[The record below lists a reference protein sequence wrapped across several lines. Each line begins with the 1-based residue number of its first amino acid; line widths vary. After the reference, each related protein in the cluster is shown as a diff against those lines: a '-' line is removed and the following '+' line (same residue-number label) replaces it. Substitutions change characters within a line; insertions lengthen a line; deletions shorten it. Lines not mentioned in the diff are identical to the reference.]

1 MRSAQRKPAAITSE
15 EGLWEKALRES
26 EERYRDLFEH
36 SRDAIYVH
44 DLTGR
49 YTSVNRA
56 AELLSGFS
64 REEILGKHYSNFIS
78 PQNLKD
84 ARENFCRKLDVP
96 VETIYEAQ
104 IVCKDGR
111 RVPVEISSRI
121 IYRDGHPV
129 GVQGIARDLSERKQ
143 AQQALQNY
151 SRRLTE
157 VQRAQWQNVPR
168 ELQNQIG
175 ESLIAIRT
183 NVEWLRRANFAGAE
197 GQPKIDES
205 IDLLDDVIGR
215 VRELGLESEIS
226 DSNRSE

>member
-143 AQQALQNY
+143 AQQALRNY

>member
-49 YTSVNRA
+49 HTSVNRA
-56 AELLSGFS
+56 AELQSGFS

>member
-96 VETIYEAQ
+96 VETDR
-104 IVCKDGR
+104 KSTR
-111 RVPVEISSRI
+111 LNSS
-121 IYRDGHPV
+121 
-129 GVQGIARDLSERKQ
+129 
-143 AQQALQNY
+143 
-151 SRRLTE
+151 
-157 VQRAQWQNVPR
+157 
-168 ELQNQIG
+168 
-175 ESLIAIRT
+175 
-183 NVEWLRRANFAGAE
+183 
-197 GQPKIDES
+197 
-205 IDLLDDVIGR
+205 
-215 VRELGLESEIS
+215 
-226 DSNRSE
+226 